1 MRYPRWAAALAVLTA
16 VPAFAGSNLRGN
28 GKNLSWKDGKVVL
41 RVSRTVHTAS
51 GEFGVDKRESAESV
65 HSAVMDAIRAWTGPG
80 RAKVELDLAFTDAQ
94 TVNSGENIVTFTDPA
109 PFDTGLCNKDTY
121 ISCTLVSFTEDGAI
135 AGASVAFNPYK
146 RHSSIGLE
154 GTHDVGLMMMHEM
167 GHVLGIDHSMV
178 ADSVMLAAAE
188 QEPSEGAP
196 RQFAVRR
203 LSEDDLSMLAG
214 IYPLGPVSGASGK
227 VTRGGAGVA
236 GARVIALDQ
245 TGRVPHGVVTGE
257 DGSFRLLLGPGSY
270 TISAEPSDGPVAI
283 ANGQVVVAEGSWV
296 EAVEISAAA
305 GPKLTVDNVG
315 VIVGGLYA
323 GMPHV
328 DLARGRD
335 HSLALSRSPVG
346 SVVELV
352 LPEPAVMRNGNATS
366 PSSAPQLVRQPV
378 RVAAEAPTGSFG
390 FAARTG
396 LTFTVLPGSL
406 RLVNNPKIDA
416 LEDVETGE
424 PVTSLRVGR
433 RYRLRGV
440 DFASETLTAAPAFEG
455 ATPPTQLAGIVVRV
469 AGRYLPLLSVSPAE
483 IVFEVP
489 PFPESADTTLAI
501 VTGTMMESDALK
513 VQVALE

>member
-1 MRYPRWAAALAVLTA
+1 M
-16 VPAFAGSNLRGN
+16 
-28 GKNLSWKDGKVVL
+28 VL
-41 RVSRTVHTAS
+41 RVSRTVHTAAGS
-51 GEFGVDKRESAESV
+51 DSGVDKRESAASV
-65 HSAVMDAIRAWTGPG
+65 HRAVMDAIRAWTLPG
-80 RAKVELDLAFTDAQ
+80 RAKLELDVDFTDAQ
-94 TVNSGENIVTFTDPA
+94 SVNSGENIVTFTDPT

-121 ISCTLVSFTEDGAI
+121 ISCTLISFTEDGAI

-154 GTHDVGLMMMHEM
+154 GTHDIGLMMMHEM
-167 GHVLGIDHSMV
+167 GHVLGIDHSFV
-178 ADSVMLAAAE
+178 VDSVMLAEAE
-188 QEPSEGAP
+188 QEPAAGAP

-236 GARVIALDQ
+236 GARVVALDQ

-257 DGSFRLLLGPGSY
+257 DGSFRLLLAPGSY
-270 TISAEPSDGPVAI
+270 TISAEPADGPVAI
-283 ANGQVVVAEGSWV
+283 ANGRVNISEGGWV
-296 EAVEISAAA
+296 EDVEIPAAA
-305 GPKLTVDNVG
+305 GAKLTVENVG
-315 VIVGGLYA
+315 VIVDGLYA
-323 GMPHV
+323 GMPRV
-328 DLARGRD
+328 DLARGRN
-335 HSLALSRSPVG
+335 HSLTLSRSPVG
-346 SVVELV
+346 SVVEFV

-390 FAARTG
+390 FAARSGT
-396 LTFTVLPGSL
+396 TFTVLPGSL
-406 RLVNNPKIDA
+406 RLVNNPKIDTLDDA
-416 LEDVETGE
+416 ETGE

-433 RYRLRGV
+433 RYRLKGV
-440 DFASETLTAAPAFEG
+440 DLASETMAATPVFEG
-455 ATPPTQLAGIVVRV
+455 ATPPTQLAGIVIRV
-469 AGRYLPLLSVSPAE
+469 AGRYMPLLSVSPAE

-501 VTGTMMESDALK
+501 MTGTMMESDALK